1 MDHKQKDY
9 SIGYKRPPKQS
20 QFKKGQSGNPGGRR
34 KKSGP
39 VHVDLESI
47 LNETFQVSVAGRVQ
61 AMSAKEVEIRQIL
74 KRALEKKDF
83 RATAHLL
90 GLFQKRNCFA
100 TERVC
105 GVVNLPTSRMP
116 SRMAW
121 LLLEKYGV
129 PENWTKRHIAWGRKQ
144 YEETRTEL
152 ERLCDEAGV
161 MPP

>member
-9 SIGYKRPPKQS
+9 SIGYKRPPMQS

-39 VHVDLESI
+39 VHVDLERI
-47 LNETFQVSVAGRVQ
+47 LNETFQVSVAGRLQ

-83 RATAHLL
+83 RAIAHLL
-90 GLFQKRNCFA
+90 GLFEKHNCFA

-105 GVVNLPTSRMP
+105 GVVTLPTNSMP
-116 SRMAW
+116 WRIAR
-121 LLLEKYGV
+121 LIFEKYGL
-129 PENWTKRHIAWGRKQ
+129 PETWTKRHITWGRKQ
-144 YEETRTEL
+144 YEATKTEL
-152 ERLCDEAGV
+152 ERLCEEAGV
-161 MPP
+161 TPP